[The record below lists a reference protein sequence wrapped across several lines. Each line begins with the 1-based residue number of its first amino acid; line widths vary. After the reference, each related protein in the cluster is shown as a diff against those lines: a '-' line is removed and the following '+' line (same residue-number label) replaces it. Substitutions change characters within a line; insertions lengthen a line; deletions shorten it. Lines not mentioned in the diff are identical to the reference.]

1 MPAECEDRK
10 GGSRFGSPFC
20 PRESMAADAAWRVT
34 GFVLRVGS
42 CFYLAYVVSDWRAAC
57 WKLSWFPSVVLTRIM
72 KGKGEYDIMILAAVQ
87 ADLLSTTRHRQ
98 NFGRF
103 GLLDFILGG
112 YFRV

>member
-42 CFYLAYVVSDWRAAC
+42 CFYLAYVVSDWSR
-57 WKLSWFPSVVLTRIM
+57 VLETELVSFCSAHENHEGEGRI
-72 KGKGEYDIMILAAVQ
+72 
-87 ADLLSTTRHRQ
+87 
-98 NFGRF
+98 
-103 GLLDFILGG
+103 
-112 YFRV
+112 